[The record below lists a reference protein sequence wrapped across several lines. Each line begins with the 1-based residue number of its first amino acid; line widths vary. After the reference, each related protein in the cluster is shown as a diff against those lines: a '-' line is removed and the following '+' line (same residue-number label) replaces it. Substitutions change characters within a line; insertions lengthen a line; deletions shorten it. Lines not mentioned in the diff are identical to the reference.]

1 MRTIYILRKVKHSSK
16 DGFFN
21 EIPFTI
27 KKQKKNG
34 PFRVSVRLNFICR
47 WEVNSCFDWDV
58 HRTLSLY
65 LLYPRSHIIP
75 YHQASPWFQ
84 PGLLWA
90 FPRESTGQPTKGTA
104 KGIAKVLISKV
115 VYKWIDCWRSE
126 SDCLNPKLCDKDRW
140 MNFTL
145 VICYGMVTVNKQ
157 QN

>member
-1 MRTIYILRKVKHSSK
+1 MQRWFLMRFHSLLR
-16 DGFFN
+16 N
-21 EIPFTI
+21 
-27 KKQKKNG
+27 KKNG

-47 WEVNSCFDWDV
+47 WEVNSCFDWDF

-115 VYKWIDCWRSE
+115 IYKWIDFWRSE
-126 SDCLNPKLCDKDRW
+126 SDCLNPKLCDKDRC
-140 MNFTL
+140 MNFTW